1 MTTLKNMAVAVASLV
16 IFTNITNAQT
26 AKTSYSVNFEEPM
39 KVKYLGDDD
48 GYLSF
53 EVSFTSESPKK
64 SRFIIE
70 DKNETE
76 LYSSFFES
84 SPKKQTVKIDKTD
97 VREIYFKLFVDKKM
111 FSKSFSVNTSL
122 VETIT
127 VAENNLTKL

>member
-1 MTTLKNMAVAVASLV
+1 MTTLKNIAVAVASLV

-26 AKTSYSVNFEEPM
+26 AFTGYLVNHEEPM

-70 DKNETE
+70 DKNYSE

-84 SPKKQTVKIDKTD
+84 SYKKQTIKIDKTD
-97 VREIYFKLFVDKKM
+97 VKALNFKLFVDKKM
-111 FSKSFSVNTSL
+111 YLKSFVVNTSL

-127 VAENNLTKL
+127 VAENDLTKL